1 MRNAYAAV
9 AAMVG
14 WGALALKLGLIL
26 GAGSDVSTV
35 GRTINFLSSFTVLSN
50 GAVAVALTVAAVG
63 TFGWRS
69 LGFFTRPTVQT
80 GIAVSITATGVVFL
94 TVLRSTHETEGWP
107 FVADALLHYV
117 MPLFYIGFWS
127 LFVTKGT
134 LWLRDLVG
142 FLGFPVL
149 YLAYSLVRGPLLHW
163 YPYPFL
169 DVAGRGIGEVAINIA
184 AASAALALVGL
195 AYIGIDRLIGRPRGR
210 MAVS

>member
-1 MRNAYAAV
+1 MRNAYAGV
-9 AAMVG
+9 AAIVG
-14 WGALALKLGLIL
+14 WGALALQLALVLGTE
-26 GAGSDVSTV
+26 SDVSAV
-35 GRTINFLSSFTVLSN
+35 GRIINFLSSFTVLSN
-50 GAVAVALTVAAVG
+50 GAAVMALTVAALGVG
-63 TFGWRS
+63 GWRS
-69 LGFFTRPTVQT
+69 LGFFARPTVQT
-80 GIAVSITATGVVFL
+80 GIAVSITATGLIYL

-169 DVAGRGIGEVAINIA
+169 DVARLGIGEVAINIA

-195 AYIGIDRLIGRPRGR
+195 AYIWVDRLIGRPRGR
-210 MAVS
+210 MVVS